1 MRVPDESEE
10 LEIDRLL
17 QQLGIRLPPVDLSDD
32 TQSAYSFDK
41 DANEDVIFPG
51 VLVAYQR

>member
-17 QQLGIRLPPVDLSDD
+17 QQLGIRLPPVDLPDD
-32 TQSAYSFDK
+32 TQSAYSYDK
-41 DANEDVIFPG
+41 DVNESVSFPG
-51 VLVAYQR
+51 VLLGYPR